1 MNKGSRVYVAGHRGL
16 VGSALLRALQAQG
29 FANLVV
35 RTRSELDL
43 TRQAEVEAFFSA
55 ERPEYVFLAA
65 AKVGGIV
72 ANNTF
77 RAEFIRENLL
87 IAANVIDAA
96 WHSGA
101 RRLLNLSSS
110 CVYPRLAPQPLREEY
125 LWSGPLEPTN
135 QPYAV
140 AKLAAMEM
148 VQAYRDQYG
157 ADYFSVLPTNLYG
170 PNDNYD
176 PESSHLLPALIHKIH
191 SAKNA
196 GASTVR
202 LWGTGT
208 PRREFMYVDDMAEAC
223 LLLMERY
230 DGSSPINVGVGEDRS
245 VRELAEVVARLL
257 GYQGSFEFDPK
268 KPDGTPRKLMDVT
281 RLKGLG
287 WAPKTSLEDGVQR
300 AYQAYLET
308 RGKVAAE
315 RK

>member
-1 MNKGSRVYVAGHRGL
+1 LDKGSRIYVAGHRGL
-16 VGSALLRALQAQG
+16 VGSALVRTLQAQG
-29 FANLVV
+29 FENLVV

-43 TRQAEVEAFFSA
+43 TRQSEVEAFFSA
-55 ERPEYVFLAA
+55 ERPDYVFLAA

-96 WHSGA
+96 WRSGA

-110 CVYPRLAPQPLREEY
+110 CVYPRLAPQPLREDY

-191 SAKNA
+191 SAQAA

-208 PRREFMYVDDMAEAC
+208 PRREFLYVEDMAEAC

-230 DGSSPINVGVGEDRS
+230 DGRSPINVGVGEDRS
-245 VRELAEVVARLL
+245 VRELAELVARLL
-257 GYQGSFEFDPK
+257 GFEGGFEFDPK

-281 RLKGLG
+281 RLKALG
-287 WAPKTSLEDGVQR
+287 WKPKTSLEEGIRR
-300 AYQAYLET
+300 AYQAYLEA

-315 RK
+315 QK

>member
-16 VGSALLRALQAQG
+16 VGSALVRVLQAQG

-157 ADYFSVLPTNLYG
+157 ADYFSVMPTNLYG

-191 SAKNA
+191 SAKSA